1 MSQLAR
7 DYGIEGKR
15 GNMIVREFL
24 ESNEIDLNQF
34 QNPFIN
40 KDKVRRSI
48 LKMPGII
55 RVKIISKVTSNSKV
69 A

>member
-55 RVKIISKVTSNSKV
+55 RVKIVRKVTSYLTK
-69 A
+69 

>member
-1 MSQLAR
+1 MFQLAR

-15 GNMIVREFL
+15 GNIIVREFL
-24 ESNEIDLNQF
+24 EINEIDLNQF

-55 RVKIISKVTSNSKV
+55 RVKIISKV
-69 A
+69 

>member
-1 MSQLAR
+1 
-7 DYGIEGKR
+7 
-15 GNMIVREFL
+15 MIVREFL

-55 RVKIISKVTSNSKV
+55 RVKIVRKVTSYLTK
-69 A
+69 